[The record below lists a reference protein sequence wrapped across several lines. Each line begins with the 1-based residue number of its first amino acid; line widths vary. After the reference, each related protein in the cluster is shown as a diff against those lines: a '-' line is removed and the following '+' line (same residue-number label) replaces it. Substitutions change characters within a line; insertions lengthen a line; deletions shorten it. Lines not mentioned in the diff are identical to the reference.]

1 MHFSQFLTN
10 ACCKVVLKSMKTYGG
25 IDFYTNSYYKVH
37 TAMLMLWK
45 IFVVCCIM
53 YVGIVG
59 TLSNREQS
67 VGLYLSYDGGFSWRE
82 VVNYMHVVQL

>member
-1 MHFSQFLTN
+1 
-10 ACCKVVLKSMKTYGG
+10 
-25 IDFYTNSYYKVH
+25 
-37 TAMLMLWK
+37 MLMLWK
-45 IFVVCCIM
+45 IFLVCCIM

-67 VGLYLSYDGGFSWRE
+67 VGLYLSHDGGFSWRE